1 MDIKLVHAYVD
12 YIVVD
17 DEERAIVTFT
27 FPNMDKNTRVTLIHD
42 KAKNDSEPYELS
54 RDAPAL
60 MLSAQCYE
68 GIIINIWHDNTIV
81 AGGIFQVDTQSDN
94 HVLRSICDSGL
105 QLNQEGKLSSAS
117 DEDFEWVCQFA
128 GDQEINKLSPD

>member
-17 DEERAIVTFT
+17 DEERAILTFT

-42 KAKNDSEPYELS
+42 RAINDSEPYELS

-60 MLSAQCYE
+60 MLSAQCNE
-68 GIIINIWHDNTIV
+68 GIIINVWNGNTVV
-81 AGGIFQVDTQSDN
+81 AGGIFQVETQSDN

-105 QLNQEGKLSSAS
+105 QLIQEGKLSSAS
-117 DEDFEWVCQFA
+117 DEEFEWVCQFA
-128 GDQEINKLSPD
+128 GD

>member
-27 FPNMDKNTRVTLIHD
+27 FPSMDKDTRVTLIHD
-42 KAKNDSEPYELS
+42 RAKNDSEPYELT

-68 GIIINIWHDNTIV
+68 GIIINIWHDATIV
-81 AGGIFQVDTQSDN
+81 AGGIFQVDTQSDDY
-94 HVLRSICDSGL
+94 VLRSICESGL
-105 QLNQEGKLSSAS
+105 QLIQEGKLSSAA

-128 GDQEINKLSPD
+128 GD